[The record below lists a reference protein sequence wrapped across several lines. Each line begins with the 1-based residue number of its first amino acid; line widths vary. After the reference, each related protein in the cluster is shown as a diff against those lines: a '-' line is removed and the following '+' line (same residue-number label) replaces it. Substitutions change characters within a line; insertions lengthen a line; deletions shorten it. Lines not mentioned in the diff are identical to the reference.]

1 MKEQIWQEES
11 MRSVNLKPVLVSK
24 KLWHLLKHLFFI
36 GRLRCR
42 CGWTLDVLTSLGY
55 SPNLDHTT
63 LISHTIKQHSSS
75 DETFFHWC
83 TLCLLTQVLH
93 YAKHV
98 LLFWNVGPLMS
109 INTSNTE
116 EQFLWNRATFGGVIV
131 LGSRGKVQISIFFFG
146 QAICSWK
153 GFRSLKILM
162 IKALQSVFT
171 PRTNSSGKH
180 LRTSVITDLREYLPL
195 YTLL

>member
-1 MKEQIWQEES
+1 MKEQIWQEGS
-11 MRSVNLKPVLVSK
+11 MISVNLKPVLVSK
-24 KLWHLLKHLFFI
+24 KLWRLLKHLFFI

-55 SPNLDHTT
+55 SHNLDHTT

-75 DETFFHWC
+75 DETFSHWC

-98 LLFWNVGPLMS
+98 LVFWNVGPLMS

-116 EQFLWNRATFGGVIV
+116 EQFLWNQATFAGVIV
-131 LGSRGKVQISIFFFG
+131 LGSRGKYRFLFF
-146 QAICSWK
+146 
-153 GFRSLKILM
+153 SL
-162 IKALQSVFT
+162 
-171 PRTNSSGKH
+171 GKWSAH
-180 LRTSVITDLREYLPL
+180 GKDSEV
-195 YTLL
+195 